1 MIRLVV
7 EECKHSL
14 YVSGQWKQYY
24 HIIVNEHQ
32 MFQFTALIELIY
44 PLTILEASFMCII
57 IQSYTWAI
65 ILIYLKM
72 LSYLSNV
79 LPTLSVFYS
88 IGKPTLLQSISFL
101 FFGSINSFG
110 FNLVPS
116 VVTFEMAIISKPSRW
131 KRTRSNFS
139 LARIWHI
146 YSFSIYESDWW
157 IGMKLTFPWFGQ
169 FIRCFLILAFDQCL
183 TQAIPLFFC
192 LSWKPIFFVGKK
204 SN

>member
-1 MIRLVV
+1 M
-7 EECKHSL
+7 E
-14 YVSGQWKQYY
+14 
-24 HIIVNEHQ
+24 
-32 MFQFTALIELIY
+32 
-44 PLTILEASFMCII
+44 TILPYYCERTSNVPIHRTYRTHLPINNSWSII
-57 IQSYTWAI
+57 YVHHHTISISYTWAI

-79 LPTLSVFYS
+79 SPTLSVFYS

-183 TQAIPLFFC
+183 TQAIPLFFLFVLETDFFC
-192 LSWKPIFFVGKK
+192 GQKVKLAQFHDLALSFGP
-204 SN
+204 N